1 MIVVFMV
8 AGMSSRFGG
17 TPKQFAIIG
26 NKNTGET
33 LIEYSVNQALNAAKD
48 ICSIDKIIFIT
59 NPKTE
64 ERFINLFGND
74 VWSKTDTIFEFIQ
87 QDFDETTRSR
97 PWGTCGA
104 VCSLQKHVDQPFI
117 LLNGDDIYGEETFKT
132 GYRMLSL
139 EQNNIIG
146 GCKMINTLPEDGLVN
161 RGLIETNSDNFVT
174 SMREL
179 LKISK
184 KDNPELHDK
193 LGNVNFIG
201 LLPKTVELLTT
212 ILDRFKTEHK
222 DDPKIECLLPDN
234 LNELI
239 QTKQITMKAFQ
250 ITNKIHGIT
259 HPGDDV
265 ILRQIL
271 LSHTL

>member
-17 TPKQFAIIG
+17 NPKQFAIVG
-26 NKNTGET
+26 TKPRCET
-33 LIEYSVNQALNAAKD
+33 LIEYSVNQALEAAKN

-64 ERFINLFGND
+64 QRFKNIFNGRS
-74 VWSKTDTIFEFIQ
+74 WWGCDTVFEYIQ
-87 QDFDETTRSR
+87 QDFDVAKRSR

-104 VCSLQKHVDQPFI
+104 VCSLLGHVDQPFI
-117 LLNGDDIYGEETFKT
+117 LLNGDDIYGVETFKK
-132 GYRMLSL
+132 GYKMLL
-139 EQNNIIG
+139 DEQNNIIG
-146 GCKMINTLPEDGLVN
+146 GCRMVDTMPDEGVVN
-161 RGLIETNSDNFVT
+161 RGLIETNSDNYVT
-174 SMREL
+174 SMREI

-184 KDNPELHDK
+184 KENPELHDK

-201 LLPKTVELLTT
+201 LLPKTVELLST
-212 ILDRFKTEHK
+212 ILERFKEEHK

-259 HPGDDV
+259 HPGDEV
-265 ILRQIL
+265 ILRKL
-271 LSHTL
+271 LEPRPN

>member
-26 NKNTGET
+26 NKETGET
-33 LIEYSVNQALNAAKD
+33 LIEYSVNQALKAAKN
-48 ICSIDKIIFIT
+48 ICSINKIIFIT

-64 ERFINLFGND
+64 EQFKNLFNNEL
-74 VWSKTDTIFEFIQ
+74 WMNSKTKFEYIQ
-87 QDFDETTRSR
+87 QDFDQATRMR

-104 VCSLQKHVDQPFI
+104 VCSLQGHVDQPFI
-117 LLNGDDIYGEETFKT
+117 LLNGDDIYGEETFKK
-132 GYRMLSL
+132 GYHMLL
-139 EQNNIIG
+139 AEKNNIIG
-146 GCKMINTLPEDGLVN
+146 GCKMVNTLPEDGLVN
-161 RGLIETNSDNFVT
+161 RGLIETNNESYVT

-184 KDNPELHDK
+184 KENPELHDK

-201 LLPKTVELLTT
+201 LLPKTVELLTH
-212 ILDRFKTEHK
+212 ILNRFKVEHK

-250 ITNKIHGIT
+250 IMNKIYGIT
-259 HPGDDV
+259 HPGDDA
-265 ILRQIL
+265 ILRKIL
-271 LSHTL
+271 APSF